1 MKIVH
6 SKQHG
11 GGELDLTDTSFF
23 EGGRDEWIR
32 ACRKCYQPIEFVNIM
47 GHERAVVVRYV

>member
-1 MKIVH
+1 MMEH
-6 SKQHG
+6 PEPLTPCCG
-11 GGELDLTDTSFF
+11 TDTSFF
-23 EGGRDEWIR
+23 DGGGDEWIR